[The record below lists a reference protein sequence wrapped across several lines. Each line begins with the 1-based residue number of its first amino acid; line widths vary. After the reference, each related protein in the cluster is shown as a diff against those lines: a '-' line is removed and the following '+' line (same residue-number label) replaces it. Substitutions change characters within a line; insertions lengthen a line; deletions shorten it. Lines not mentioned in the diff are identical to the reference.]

1 MIDSRRLQNTSVPH
15 CAESMTRSFYSFI
28 FRAVHHGHTG
38 VVKVLLDF
46 SPNLEIKDNDGD
58 TPILCAV
65 KSSHTDIAR
74 LLVEHGANTAAK
86 DKNLKT
92 GLHHAI
98 ETENDEMAVLM
109 LEASK
114 KLVHTQDE
122 ESRTPVHYAARFD
135 NAKVRAKSVAAA

>member
-1 MIDSRRLQNTSVPH
+1 M
-15 CAESMTRSFYSFI
+15 
-28 FRAVHHGHTG
+28 HHGHTG
-38 VVKVLLDF
+38 VVKVLLGFNPD
-46 SPNLEIKDNDGD
+46 LEIKDNDGD

-65 KSSHTDIAR
+65 KNSHTEIAR
-74 LLVEHGANTAAK
+74 LLIEQGANTAAK
-86 DKNLKT
+86 DRSLKT

-114 KLVHTQDE
+114 KLVYTQDE

-135 NAKVRAKSVAAA
+135 NPKVRDSFSCYNIRKAALHIQHFERAGAAAK

>member
-1 MIDSRRLQNTSVPH
+1 MIDSRRHENTSFAH
-15 CAESMTRSFYSFI
+15 CAESITCSFYSFI

-38 VVKVLLDF
+38 VVKVLLGF
-46 SPNLEIKDNDGD
+46 NPNLEIKDSDGD

-65 KSSHTDIAR
+65 KNSHTDIAR
-74 LLVEHGANTAAK
+74 LLVEQGANTAAK
-86 DKNLKT
+86 DKTLTT

-98 ETENDEMAVLM
+98 ETENDDMAVLM

-114 KLVHTQDE
+114 KLVHSQDE

-135 NAKVRAKSVAAA
+135 NAKVRGNEFSC